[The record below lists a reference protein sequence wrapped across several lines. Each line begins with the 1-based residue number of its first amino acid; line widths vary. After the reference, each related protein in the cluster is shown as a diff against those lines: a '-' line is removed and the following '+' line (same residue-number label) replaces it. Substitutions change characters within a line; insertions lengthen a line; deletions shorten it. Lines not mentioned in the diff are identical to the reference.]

1 LNEAPISPPRFRFTT
16 LFWVGLGLFVVG
28 TGPLLA
34 VILLSALGLTKDPNP
49 NPIGF
54 GLLAF
59 LTFYPSVGKI
69 ERDRPIKIE
78 RKIER
83 DRPIAC
89 AGRRSEKPEGVV
101 LRKIG
106 GAGQAALRNGLP
118 KSCVTIIV
126 PQSRARNRV

>member
-59 LTFYPSVGKI
+59 LTFYPSVGLMVGGLVSSVK
-69 ERDRPIKIE
+69 RHRAA
-78 RKIER
+78 RKQFDE
-83 DRPIAC
+83 
-89 AGRRSEKPEGVV
+89 
-101 LRKIG
+101 
-106 GAGQAALRNGLP
+106 
-118 KSCVTIIV
+118 
-126 PQSRARNRV
+126 